1 MILLAVFIL
10 VVVAVGGLI
19 LIDQVDPSSLSLQKK
34 VPVIDLC
41 FGWVGVLIVVGVV
54 VLVYTFCYHVV
65 LFTLGDNMPAVSY
78 DVKSE
83 DLFKEIKSEE
93 GRVFLVRSGTSYYY
107 HCDSDDELKHI
118 PSSFVEE
125 IKIDK
130 GNTRRV
136 QLLSAKFKKK
146 WYQIVLFA
154 FGPFPL
160 EERYR
165 VFLQE
170 EREIAQGDIKKYCF
184 FQFQK

>member
-1 MILLAVFIL
+1 M
-10 VVVAVGGLI
+10 
-19 LIDQVDPSSLSLQKK
+19 
-34 VPVIDLC
+34 
-41 FGWVGVLIVVGVV
+41 
-54 VLVYTFCYHVV
+54 

-146 WYQIVLFA
+146 VVPDCFVCFWTISFRGKIQSFSSRRKGNCPRGYKKILLFSISKIV
-154 FGPFPL
+154 
-160 EERYR
+160 
-165 VFLQE
+165 
-170 EREIAQGDIKKYCF
+170 
-184 FQFQK
+184 QK